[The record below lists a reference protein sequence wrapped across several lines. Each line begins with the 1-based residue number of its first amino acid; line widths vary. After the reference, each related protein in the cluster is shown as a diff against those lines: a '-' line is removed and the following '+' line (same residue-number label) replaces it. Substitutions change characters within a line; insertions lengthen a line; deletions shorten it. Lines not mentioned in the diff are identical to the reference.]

1 MKMTNQTN
9 LAEMPVGEIVASN
22 YNAAGVLKE
31 YGIDFCC
38 GGGISLARACEKK
51 GVDLNQVANQIA
63 SLSSENTGFH
73 QNFNDW
79 EIDFLIDY
87 IINNHHSFVRRKVK
101 EIPAYAAKVA
111 KVHGG
116 RHPENVEIYRHFNTL
131 AGEMIDHLESEEKRV
146 FPLIKK
152 IYAATKNGDTPNAEW
167 IEQLR
172 KELDLMEDEHEDA
185 GDLMK
190 VIHELS
196 KGFTPPADACATYQI
211 LYQNLEGFENDLHRH
226 VHLEN
231 NILFKKAEQLLVAV

>member
-38 GGGISLARACEKK
+38 GGGISLAKACEKK
-51 GVDLNQVANQIA
+51 GADLNQVAQQIA
-63 SLSSENTGFH
+63 NLSGENTGFH
-73 QNFNDW
+73 QNFSDW
-79 EIDFLIDY
+79 EPDFLIDY

-116 RHPENVEIYRHFNTL
+116 RHPENVEIHRYFNTL
-131 AGEMIDHLESEEKRV
+131 ANEMIEHLESEEVRV

-152 IYAATKNGDTPNAEW
+152 IYASIKNGETPDSEYVK
-167 IEQLR
+167 ELR
-172 KELDLMEDEHEDA
+172 KELALMEDEHEAA

-196 KGFTPPADACATYQI
+196 NGFTPPADACATYQI

-231 NILFKKAEQLLVAV
+231 NILFKKAERLLAAV